1 LNRITLLQLD
11 THFPR
16 IQGDVGSVDTFKC
29 ELEIIRVPNA
39 TVEQVINANPN
50 QIDLDPFFDAID
62 KATGD
67 LVATSC
73 GFLSPFQDELDAV
86 CNVPFIASSLVQL
99 ECLKKIHTAPELQII
114 TFDASK
120 LCAAHLPKGC
130 EDYAGS
136 IYGLNFN
143 SHLRNV
149 IENNIEHLDPVIAA
163 TEVCAV
169 VEKNNNKL
177 VKSILLECTNLPPY
191 KSEIRRISNVPI
203 YDILTAIENKLP
215 NSVHKYFL

>member
-1 LNRITLLQLD
+1 MNRITLLQLD

-16 IQGDVGSVDTFKC
+16 IPGDVGSVDTYKC

-39 TVEQVINANPN
+39 TVEQVVNANPF
-50 QIDLDPFFDAID
+50 QIDSDPFFDAID

-67 LVATSC
+67 LVITSC
-73 GFLSPFQDELDAV
+73 GFLSPFQNELDMA
-86 CNVPFIASSLVQL
+86 CNVPFIASSLGQL
-99 ECLKKIHTAPELQII
+99 EYLKNIYSPSELQII

-120 LCAAHLPKGC
+120 LGAAHLPEGC
-130 EDYAGS
+130 EDFAGS

-143 SHLRNV
+143 AHLRNV
-149 IENNIEHLDPVIAA
+149 IENNIKHLDTVKVA
-163 TEVCAV
+163 TDVCTV

-191 KSEIRRISNVPI
+191 KSEIRRISNVPV

-215 NSVHKYFL
+215 NSVHEYFL